1 MSELILRHMPKYEK
15 IVENNFS
22 LAGFEATTIRVLVHG
37 FVHSAAEANEQLQPR
52 IVLFETKTCTN
63 DN

>member
-1 MSELILRHMPKYEK
+1 MKK